1 MAPMPMDRTPIQQAS
16 ICARIKTSTS
26 SNDCIGRVASAVARA
41 ARKFSWP
48 IDFCHDFS
56 QRWHR
61 VRLGQGIAVL
71 LARQFIGAA
80 TTALSLI
87 TGGVLLAA
95 GNAQAQG
102 SAPVCDEAGEIA
114 LLPSPWEPWKGAPL
128 RVMLVTEKPLQGEL
142 SL

>member
-56 QRWHR
+56 QRWRR
-61 VRLGQGIAVL
+61 VRLGQGIAVF

-87 TGGVLLAA
+87 TGGFLPALAA
-95 GNAQAQG
+95 VNAQAQG
-102 SAPVCDEAGEIA
+102 SAPVCDAAGEI
-114 LLPSPWEPWKGAPL
+114 G
-128 RVMLVTEKPLQGEL
+128 
-142 SL
+142 